1 MRTPVAADL
10 LLAVALVVLLIGPQS
25 AAASDEKISD
35 KWGYNVSLYGWLP
48 SIDGSL
54 KYNASGGGSSQE
66 VDADSIIEDIQTV
79 FMGNFEAHKSKW
91 SFQADYIYV
100 VTEKGLSCGCFPA
113 PLLRRC
119 RQ

>member
-1 MRTPVAADL
+1 MRTPLAADL
-10 LLAVALVVLLIGPQS
+10 LLAVALLLLIGPHS
-25 AAASDEKISD
+25 AAAFDEKISD

-100 VTEKGLSCGCFPA
+100 VTERGLSCGCFPA